1 MKIFSRKELERVF
14 KSVGKWI
21 KILNILTQ
29 VFELLKQSKIRCKA
43 ITIYHLLEIILKIKR
58 EMSNSSSRTETTH
71 ASTPTHSSHD
81 SLDHETDCEGNCPE
95 IPII

>member
-1 MKIFSRKELERVF
+1 MNQD
-14 KSVGKWI
+14 
-21 KILNILTQ
+21 LNILTR

-43 ITIYHLLEIILKIKR
+43 ITIHHLLEIILKIKR

-71 ASTPTHSSHD
+71 ASTPTHPSD
-81 SLDHETDCEGNCPE
+81 EEDLEGNCPE